1 MRRAFCTAAL
11 TFSFLLSPV
20 ALAQSAG
27 SGAGAGTS
35 AQPQSGVGANQ
46 TPGTTPSSG
55 TFSVVPYGSTGAEDI
70 SSTSTT
76 TQGTGGSGNTSN
88 SNAAGA
94 NNGNGTGGADTGN
107 NASDAR
113 GTGGSGN
120 KDSVPAGRPEPT
132 RQGTEPRDAAG
143 EARGGSAEAA
153 ASGQE
158 LSQGD
163 LTREVAMLRN
173 DVLRLQR
180 QVNAIRG
187 GHAKD
192 DDAKKQQD
200 GTGGSG
206 PASAPRQE
214 APADNSGDVNADP
227 EKTIVANVVMRG
239 QVTSATQDRIVI
251 KDAETGDLYDLR
263 VGENTRIL
271 RNGQRISTQGL
282 RQGTAVQ
289 AAYNL
294 IADGSSDAT
303 RIQVT
308 PRSR

>member
-1 MRRAFCTAAL
+1 MRRALCTAAL
-11 TFSFLLSPV
+11 TFSFLMSPV

-27 SGAGAGTS
+27 SGASGGTS
-35 AQPQSGVGANQ
+35 SQSQ
-46 TPGTTPSSG
+46 SSG
-55 TFSVVPYGSTGAEDI
+55 TFSVVPYGSTGAED
-70 SSTSTT
+70 SSGTTTNGSTT

-88 SNAAGA
+88 TNNAGSAS
-94 NNGNGTGGADTGN
+94 NGTNTTGN

-120 KDSVPAGRPEPT
+120 TSNGNGDSVPAGRPEPT

-153 ASGQE
+153 GSGE
-158 LSQGD
+158 ALSQGD

-180 QVNAIRG
+180 QVNAMRG

-192 DDAKKQQD
+192 DAPEKQQD

-206 PASAPRQE
+206 PASAPRQDTS
-214 APADNSGDVNADP
+214 PNDTDDVNADP

-251 KDAETGDLYDLR
+251 KDSETGDLYDLR
-263 VGENTRIL
+263 VGENTRIV

>member
-1 MRRAFCTAAL
+1 MRRALCTATL

-35 AQPQSGVGANQ
+35 SPSQSGVGANQ
-46 TPGTTPSSG
+46 APGTYPSG

-70 SSTSTT
+70 SSTTTT
-76 TQGTGGSGNTSN
+76 TQATGGSGNTSN
-88 SNAAGA
+88 TNAG
-94 NNGNGTGGADTGN
+94 GTDTGN

-143 EARGGSAEAA
+143 DARGGSAEAA
-153 ASGQE
+153 ASGE
-158 LSQGD
+158 DLSQRD

-180 QVNAIRG
+180 QVNALRG
-187 GHAKD
+187 GHAND
-192 DDAKKQQD
+192 DDSGKQQD

-206 PASAPRQE
+206 PASAPRQD
-214 APADNSGDVNADP
+214 ASANDTGDVNADP

-251 KDAETGDLYDLR
+251 KDSETGDLYDLR
-263 VGENTRIL
+263 VGENTRIV

-294 IADGSSDAT
+294 IADGTSDAT

>member
-1 MRRAFCTAAL
+1 MRRALCTAAL
-11 TFSFLLSPV
+11 TFSFLMTPV

-35 AQPQSGVGANQ
+35 SQPQSGIGANQ
-46 TPGTTPSSG
+46 EPGTYPSG

-70 SSTSTT
+70 SSTTT

-88 SNAAGA
+88 TNAGGT
-94 NNGNGTGGADTGN
+94 NNGTGGGDTGN

-120 KDSVPAGRPEPT
+120 TSDGNQDPVPAGRPEPT

-143 EARGGSAEAA
+143 EAKGGSAEAA
-153 ASGQE
+153 GSGE
-158 LSQGD
+158 ALSQGD
-163 LTREVAMLRN
+163 LTREVAMLRS

-180 QVNAIRG
+180 QVNALRG
-187 GHAKD
+187 GHANDPKQ
-192 DDAKKQQD
+192 QQD

-206 PASAPRQE
+206 PASAPRQ
-214 APADNSGDVNADP
+214 DDSGDVNANP

-239 QVTSATQDRIVI
+239 QVTSATQERIVI

-263 VGENTRIL
+263 VGENTRIV

-294 IADGSSDAT
+294 IADGTSDAT